1 VVYFLVRP
9 EVTLVIT
16 SVWQTAG
23 PATKQSPADSPSA
36 AKNVHWGWVFLPM
49 AEPRMQSDIGVTSA
63 RDLSGTTVGRF
74 AIQELLG
81 KGGMGEVYRASD
93 LRLKRQVALKRIAP
107 HLRGDQRSRE
117 RLWKEAEWASRLS
130 DPHIAAVHDVIEED
144 NELFIVM
151 EYVEGQTLRR
161 RLAEPISITEFLPIA
176 TECALALAAAHK
188 AGVVHHDIKPENV
201 MLTTSGQVKILDFG
215 VAKNLPS
222 LPETST
228 VITQT
233 CTGFGGTLNYMAPEV
248 VREKEPDPRAD
259 IFSLGIVFYEAIA
272 GSNPFRA
279 QSFLE
284 TSDRILHYEQPPLRE
299 LNPKSPAE
307 LERIVG
313 KMLAKD
319 PALRYSTAADL
330 AVDLHALELTL
341 MESGVRVARQLPV
354 AKRRRSI
361 AWVAFFV
368 AVVFLVALGAYK
380 PGRQQLKSWLG
391 ISTIPRTKQVAV
403 LPLSGVGDDVQTA
416 AFGAGLTET
425 LTAKLTQLTEDPSLQ
440 VVPATE
446 IRGKHVDTVDEA
458 RKQFGANLVLEG
470 SLHKSGQQVR
480 INYILVDARTHRQ
493 VRAVSVTFATLD
505 SFAAEDAVV
514 SGAIQMLELEIQGR
528 QRQALESHGTQVAGA
543 YDYYL
548 QGRGYLQNYDR
559 AENLDSAI
567 QVFNR
572 ALALDPAYALAYA
585 GLGDAYW
592 KTYRNK
598 KEPSWIEKSREACQ
612 KANWLDGRLSSAH
625 SCLGTLSAG
634 TGNYQ
639 EAAREFERAIEAEP
653 TNDDAFRGLAGAHEH
668 LGNLEEA
675 ERTYRRAIELRPH
688 YWATYNWLGA
698 FYYRHARF
706 REAAEMFNQVVA
718 LAPDSFLGY
727 SNLGATYVEQARY
740 ADAIKVL
747 EQSLAI
753 RPSDYGYTNLGNAYF
768 FLRRYE
774 GADQAYE
781 QAIKLAEKDSL
792 LWWNLGDGYYWTPGK
807 RNQSLA
813 AYRQGITVAEEE
825 LRVNPNN
832 AYSYGVLAICHAMLG
847 EKRLGLEALGSGL
860 RLSPADP
867 FLFFQAA
874 LVYNQFGQSD
884 EAISWLKKARTAGY
898 SQARIRDYPNFVS
911 LWENP
916 RSQELLQGR

>member
-1 VVYFLVRP
+1 
-9 EVTLVIT
+9 
-16 SVWQTAG
+16 
-23 PATKQSPADSPSA
+23 
-36 AKNVHWGWVFLPM
+36 
-49 AEPRMQSDIGVTSA
+49 MQSDIAVTSA
-63 RDLSGTTVGRF
+63 RDLSGTTIGRF

-107 HLRGDQRSRE
+107 HLRGDKRSRE

-130 DPHIAAVHDVIEED
+130 DPHIAAVHDVIEEE

-161 RLAEPISITEFLPIA
+161 RLAEPISIIEFLPIA
-176 TECALALAAAHK
+176 TECALALAAAHN
-188 AGVVHHDIKPENV
+188 AGVVHHDIKPENI
-201 MLTTSGQVKILDFG
+201 MLTTSGQVKVLDFG

-222 LPETST
+222 RPETST
-228 VITQT
+228 LSTRT
-233 CTGFGGTLNYMAPEV
+233 CTEFAGTLNYMAPEV
-248 VREKEPDPRAD
+248 VREKESDSRAD

-279 QSFLE
+279 KSFLE
-284 TSDRILHYEQPPLRE
+284 TSDRILHHDQPPLRE
-299 LNPKSPAE
+299 LNPKSPSE
-307 LERIVG
+307 FDRIVG

-319 PALRYSTAADL
+319 PAQRYSTAGDL
-330 AVDLHALELTL
+330 AVDLRALELTL
-341 MESGVRVARQLPV
+341 TESGVRVIRQLPV
-354 AKRRRSI
+354 AGSRRAMPWAALI
-361 AWVAFFV
+361 VVA
-368 AVVFLVALGAYK
+368 AFLVAMAVYT
-380 PGRQQLKSWLG
+380 PARQQLKIWLG
-391 ISTIPRTKQVAV
+391 ISLIPRTKQVAV
-403 LPLSGVGDDVQTA
+403 LPLSVVGGDAQTA

-425 LTAKLTQLTEDPSLQ
+425 LTAKLTQLTGDPSLQ

-446 IRGKHVDTVDEA
+446 IRGKQVSTVDEA
-458 RKQFGANLVLEG
+458 RKEFGVNLVLEG

-480 INYILVDARTHRQ
+480 VNYLLVDARTRRQ
-493 VRAVSVTFATLD
+493 LRAESLTLAAMD

-514 SGAIQMLELEIQGR
+514 NRAIQMLELEIQGR

-567 QVFNR
+567 QVFKR
-572 ALALDPAYALAYA
+572 ALALDPSYALAYA

-592 KTYRNK
+592 KKYRSN

-612 KANWLDGRLSSAH
+612 QASGLDSRLSSAH

-639 EAAREFERAIEAEP
+639 EAAREFERAAETEP
-653 TNDDAFRGLAGAHEH
+653 TNDDAFRGLAGAYEH
-668 LGNLEEA
+668 LGKPQEA
-675 ERTYRRAIELRPH
+675 ENTYRRAIELRPH
-688 YWATYNWLGA
+688 YWAGYNWLGA
-698 FYYRHARF
+698 FYYRHVRF

-747 EQSLAI
+747 EQSIAI

-774 GADQAYE
+774 EADQAYE
-781 QAIKLAEKDSL
+781 QATKLSEKDSL

-807 RNQSLA
+807 RTQSVA
-813 AYRQGITVAEEE
+813 AYRQGITLAEEE
-825 LRVNPNN
+825 LRVNPSNS
-832 AYSYGVLAICHAMLG
+832 YSYGVLAICHAMLG
-847 EKRLGLEALGSGL
+847 ERKLALDALGSGL
-860 RLSPADP
+860 QLSPADP
-867 FLFFQAA
+867 FLLFQAA

-884 EAISWLKKARTAGY
+884 EAIAWLKKAQTAGY
-898 SQARIRDYPNFVS
+898 SQARIRDYPNFDS
-911 LWENP
+911 LWANP
-916 RSQELLQGR
+916 QSKELLRPR

>member
-1 VVYFLVRP
+1 
-9 EVTLVIT
+9 
-16 SVWQTAG
+16 
-23 PATKQSPADSPSA
+23 
-36 AKNVHWGWVFLPM
+36 M
-49 AEPRMQSDIGVTSA
+49 AEPRTQSDIAVTSA
-63 RDLSGTTVGRF
+63 RDLSGTTIGRF

-107 HLRGDQRSRE
+107 HLRGDKRSRE

-130 DPHIAAVHDVIEED
+130 DPHIAAVHDVIEEE

-161 RLAEPISITEFLPIA
+161 RLAEPISIIEFLPIA
-176 TECALALAAAHK
+176 TECSLALAAAHN
-188 AGVVHHDIKPENV
+188 AGLVHHDIKPENI
-201 MLTTSGQVKILDFG
+201 MLTTSGQVKVLDFG

-222 LPETST
+222 RPEIST
-228 VITQT
+228 LSTQT
-233 CTGFGGTLNYMAPEV
+233 GTEFAGTLNYMAPEV
-248 VREKEPDPRAD
+248 VREKESDSRAD

-279 QSFLE
+279 KSFLE
-284 TSDRILHYEQPPLRE
+284 TSDRILHHDQLPLSE
-299 LNPKSPAE
+299 LNPKSPVE
-307 LERIVG
+307 LDRIVG

-319 PALRYSTAADL
+319 PAQRYSTAADL

-341 MESGVRVARQLPV
+341 TLSGARVIRQLPV
-354 AKRRRSI
+354 ARRRRAMPWAALI
-361 AWVAFFV
+361 VA
-368 AVVFLVALGAYK
+368 AFLVAMAVYT
-380 PGRQQLKSWLG
+380 PARQQLKIWLG
-391 ISTIPRTKQVAV
+391 ISLVPHMKQVAV
-403 LPLSGVGDDVQTA
+403 LPLSIVGGDVQTA

-425 LTAKLTQLTEDPSLQ
+425 LTAKLTQLTGDPSLQ

-446 IRGKHVDTVDEA
+446 IRGKHVSTVDEA
-458 RKQFGANLVLEG
+458 RKEFGVNLVLEG

-480 INYILVDARTHRQ
+480 VNYILVDARTRRQ
-493 VRAVSVTFATLD
+493 LRAESLTLATMD

-514 SGAIQMLELEIQGR
+514 NRAIQMLELEIQGG
-528 QRQALESHGTQVAGA
+528 QRQALGSHGTQVAGA

-572 ALALDPAYALAYA
+572 ALALDPSYALAYA

-592 KTYRNK
+592 KKYRSNK
-598 KEPSWIEKSREACQ
+598 DRSWIEKSREACQ
-612 KANWLDGRLSSAH
+612 QASRLDSRLSSAYT
-625 SCLGTLSAG
+625 CLGTLSTG

-639 EAAREFERAIEAEP
+639 EAALEFERAVETEP
-653 TNDDAFRGLAGAHEH
+653 TNDDAFRGLAGAYEH
-668 LGNLEEA
+668 LGKPKEA
-675 ERTYRRAIELRPH
+675 EKTYRRAIELRPH
-688 YWATYNWLGA
+688 YWAGYNWLGA

-740 ADAIKVL
+740 EDAIKAL
-747 EQSLAI
+747 EQSIAI

-774 GADQAYE
+774 EADRAYE
-781 QAIKLAEKDSL
+781 QAIKLTEKDSL
-792 LWWNLGDGYYWTPGK
+792 LWWNLGDGYYWTPGT
-807 RNQSLA
+807 RSQSLA
-813 AYRQGITVAEEE
+813 AYRKGIAIAEEE

-832 AYSYGVLAICHAMLG
+832 SSSYGVLAVCHAMLG
-847 EKRLGLEALGSGL
+847 ERKPALDALRRGLQ
-860 RLSPADP
+860 LSPTDP
-867 FLFFQAA
+867 FLLYQGA
-874 LVYNQFGQSD
+874 LVYNQFGQSN
-884 EAISWLKKARTAGY
+884 EAIDWLNKAVTAGWPR
-898 SQARIRDYPNFVS
+898 SRLRDYPNFDP
-911 LWENP
+911 LWANP
-916 RSQELLQGR
+916 RSQELLREK